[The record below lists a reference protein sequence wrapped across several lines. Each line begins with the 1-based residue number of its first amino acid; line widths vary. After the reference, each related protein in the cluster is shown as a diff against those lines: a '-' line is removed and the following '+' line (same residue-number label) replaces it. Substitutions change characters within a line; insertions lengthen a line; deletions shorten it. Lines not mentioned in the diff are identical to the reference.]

1 MKEKMSDV
9 KVLKLTT
16 GEEVIAR
23 VEQQRDYMMLEKP
36 MTMAPVPGQTP
47 GQMGFAM
54 VPWMMAAK
62 GDSMQL
68 SLTHIVIETEAKG
81 EIEKN
86 YLASITGLSL

>member
-1 MKEKMSDV
+1 MSEV

-16 GEEVIAR
+16 GEEIIAR

-36 MTMAPVPGQTP
+36 MTLTPVPGQTA

-62 GDSMQL
+62 GDFIQL
-68 SLTHIVIETEAKG
+68 SLSHIVVETEAKG

>member
-1 MKEKMSDV
+1 MSDV
-9 KVLKLTT
+9 KVWKLTT
-16 GEEVIAR
+16 GEEIIAR

-36 MTMAPVPGQTP
+36 MTMAPVPGQSP

-62 GDSMQL
+62 GDSIQL
-68 SLTHIVIETEAKG
+68 SLSHIVVETEAKG

>member
-1 MKEKMSDV
+1 MSDV

-16 GEEVIAR
+16 GEEIIAR
-23 VEQQRDYMMLEKP
+23 VKQNRDYMELEKP
-36 MTMAPVPGQTP
+36 MTLAPVPGQSP

-62 GDSMQL
+62 GDLIQL
-68 SLTHIVIETEAKG
+68 SLSHIVVETEAKG

>member
-1 MKEKMSDV
+1 MSDV

-23 VEQQRDYMMLEKP
+23 VKQERDYMTLEKP
-36 MTMAPVPGQTP
+36 MTMAPVPGQAA

-62 GDSMQL
+62 GDFIQL
-68 SLTHIVIETEAKG
+68 SLSHIVVETEAKG

>member
-1 MKEKMSDV
+1 MSEV

-16 GEEVIAR
+16 GEEIIAR
-23 VEQQRDYMMLEKP
+23 VKQSRDYMELEKP
-36 MTMAPVPGQTP
+36 MTMAPVPGQSP

-62 GDSMQL
+62 GDLIQL
-68 SLTHIVIETEAKG
+68 SLSHIVIETEAKS

>member
-1 MKEKMSDV
+1 MSDV

-36 MTMAPVPGQTP
+36 MTMTPVPGQTP

-62 GDSMQL
+62 GDFIQL
-68 SLTHIVIETEAKG
+68 SLSHIVVETEAKG

>member
-1 MKEKMSDV
+1 MSEV

-36 MTMAPVPGQTP
+36 MTLTPVPGQTA

-62 GDSMQL
+62 GDFIQL
-68 SLTHIVIETEAKG
+68 SLSHIVVETEAKG

>member
-1 MKEKMSDV
+1 MSEV

-16 GEEVIAR
+16 GEEIIAR
-23 VEQQRDYMMLEKP
+23 VKQNRDYIELEKP
-36 MTMAPVPGQTP
+36 MTLAPVPGQA

-62 GDSMQL
+62 GDNMQL
-68 SLTHIVIETEAKG
+68 SLTYIVIETEAKG

>member
-1 MKEKMSDV
+1 MSEV

-16 GEEVIAR
+16 GEEIIAR
-23 VEQQRDYMMLEKP
+23 VKQNRDYIELEKP
-36 MTMAPVPGQTP
+36 MTLAPVPGQTP

-62 GDSMQL
+62 GDFIQL
-68 SLTHIVIETEAKG
+68 SLSHIVVETEAKS

>member
-1 MKEKMSDV
+1 MSEV

-16 GEEVIAR
+16 GEEIIAR

-36 MTMAPVPGQTP
+36 MTMTPVPGQSP

-62 GDSMQL
+62 GDLIQL
-68 SLTHIVIETEAKG
+68 SLSHIVVETEAKG

>member
-1 MKEKMSDV
+1 MSDV

-16 GEEVIAR
+16 GEEIIAR

-36 MTMAPVPGQTP
+36 MTMAPVPGQSP

-62 GDSMQL
+62 GDFIQL
-68 SLTHIVIETEAKG
+68 SLSHIVVETEAKG

>member
-1 MKEKMSDV
+1 MSEV

-23 VEQQRDYMMLEKP
+23 AKQNRDYMELEKP
-36 MTMAPVPGQTP
+36 MTLAPVPGQTA

-62 GDSMQL
+62 GDSIQISL
-68 SLTHIVIETEAKG
+68 SHIVVETKAKSD
-81 EIEKN
+81 IEKN

>member
-1 MKEKMSDV
+1 MSDV

-16 GEEVIAR
+16 GEEIIAR
-23 VEQQRDYMMLEKP
+23 VKQNRDYMELEKP
-36 MTMAPVPGQTP
+36 MTMAPVPGQSP

-62 GDSMQL
+62 GDLIQL
-68 SLTHIVIETEAKG
+68 SLSHIVVETEAKG

>member
-1 MKEKMSDV
+1 MSDV

-36 MTMAPVPGQTP
+36 MTMAPVPAP

-62 GDSMQL
+62 GDFIQL
-68 SLTHIVIETEAKG
+68 SLSHIVVETEAKS

>member
-1 MKEKMSDV
+1 MSEV

-23 VEQQRDYMMLEKP
+23 VKQKRDYMMLEKP
-36 MTMAPVPGQTP
+36 MTMAPVPGQSP

-62 GDSMQL
+62 GDFIQL
-68 SLTHIVIETEAKG
+68 SLSHIVVETEAKG

>member
-1 MKEKMSDV
+1 MSDV

-36 MTMAPVPGQTP
+36 MTMAPVPGQSP

-62 GDSMQL
+62 GDFIQL
-68 SLTHIVIETEAKG
+68 SLSHIMVETKAKG

>member
-1 MKEKMSDV
+1 MSDV

-36 MTMAPVPGQTP
+36 MTMAPVPGQSP

-54 VPWMMAAK
+54 VPCMMAAK
-62 GDSMQL
+62 GDFIQL
-68 SLTHIVIETEAKG
+68 SLSHIVVETEAKG

>member
-1 MKEKMSDV
+1 MSDV

-36 MTMAPVPGQTP
+36 MTMAPVPGQSP

-62 GDSMQL
+62 GDFIQL
-68 SLTHIVIETEAKG
+68 SLSHIVVETEAKG

-86 YLASITGLSL
+86 YLASVTGLSL

>member
-1 MKEKMSDV
+1 MSDV

-16 GEEVIAR
+16 GEEIIAR

-36 MTMAPVPGQTP
+36 MTIAPVPGQSP

-62 GDSMQL
+62 GDLIQL
-68 SLTHIVIETEAKG
+68 SLSHIVVETEAKG

>member
-1 MKEKMSDV
+1 MSDV

-62 GDSMQL
+62 GDFIQL
-68 SLTHIVIETEAKG
+68 SLSHIVVETEAKG